1 MSMNFDPE
9 AAKRGEPIEY
19 QEAYGWVEIKFIGE
33 WYGDYIVCSV
43 PWSYKPE
50 MVAKSLVRMAKKKE
64 VVRYRRFILDY
75 YDKRSVV
82 GTINEGLSTP
92 SVIEG
97 CSGFIGWIDSDW
109 QEYEIGANDE

>member
-1 MSMNFDPE
+1 MSMNFDLE

-50 MVAKSLVRMAKKKE
+50 TVLKDFVRMAKKRERRK
-64 VVRYRRFILDY
+64 YRVALI
-75 YDKRSVV
+75 KHG
-82 GTINEGLSTP
+82 GTITADSYPQEKD
-92 SVIEG
+92 IEASEYG
-97 CSGFIGWIDSDW
+97 AFCKWLTDW
-109 QEYEIGANDE
+109 QEYEIGASDEQK